1 MHRGE
6 RVSLDQYY
14 RRLELPSTASPV
26 EIKRAYRRL
35 RAKYHPDRN
44 KGREASV
51 EPVFKR
57 IQEAFEILIGERKA
71 PVSSPQPG
79 PAQTR
84 EKERDASPAEPRTR
98 PPMRGADCMAEL
110 FVPLEAAIYGGEV
123 EATYMTKGPCL
134 HCQGHAS
141 HRCPLCRGARAAAQ
155 RKMQTVKISPGAW
168 DGQRYVVEG
177 GGYAGVHGG
186 AAGDAIFSVVIVCS
200 AAFRRDGLN
209 IACDIEVDF
218 VTAVLGGVV
227 EARVLGRALQVNI
240 APNARS
246 GSAIRLRGQGLT
258 DRNGVRGDLTLHL
271 ALVMPAEASHLTDED
286 RQRLHEMFAAARQRA
301 MRAVSGSQ

>member
-1 MHRGE
+1 M
-6 RVSLDQYY
+6 SLDQYY

-44 KGREASV
+44 QGREASV

-71 PVSSPQPG
+71 PVSGPSPG

-84 EKERDASPAEPRTR
+84 EKERGASPPEPRSR

-134 HCQGHAS
+134 QCQGLAS
-141 HRCPLCRGARAAAQ
+141 HRCPLCRGARVAAQ
-155 RKMQTVKISPGAW
+155 RKKQTVRILPGAW

-186 AAGDAIFSVVIVCS
+186 APGDAIFSVVIVCS

-218 VTAVLGGVV
+218 VTAVLGGAVQ
-227 EARVLGRALQVNI
+227 AHVLGRALKVSI
-240 APNARS
+240 APNAQS

-258 DRNGVRGDLTLHL
+258 DRSGMRGDLTLHL
-271 ALVMPAEASHLTDED
+271 ALVMPTGASHLTDGE
-286 RQRLHEMFAAARQRA
+286 RQRLHEMFAAARERA
-301 MRAVSGSQ
+301 ANDNRKER

>member
-1 MHRGE
+1 M
-6 RVSLDQYY
+6 SLDQYY

-44 KGREASV
+44 QGREASV

-71 PVSSPQPG
+71 PVPSPQHG
-79 PAQTR
+79 PAQSR
-84 EKERDASPAEPRTR
+84 EREWDASPPEPRSR

-110 FVPLEAAIYGGEV
+110 FVPLEAAIYGGKV

-134 HCQGHAS
+134 QCQGHAS
-141 HRCPLCRGARAAAQ
+141 HRCPLCRGARVAAQ
-155 RKMQTVKISPGAW
+155 RKIQTVKILPGAW

-186 AAGDAIFSVVIVCS
+186 APGDAIFSVVIVCG

-218 VTAVLGGVV
+218 VTAVLGGAVQ
-227 EARVLGRALQVNI
+227 AHVLGRALQVNI

-258 DRNGVRGDLTLHL
+258 DRSGVRGDLTLHL
-271 ALVMPAEASHLTDED
+271 ALVMPTGASHLTDDE
-286 RQRLHEMFAAARQRA
+286 RQRLHEMFAAARERA
-301 MRAVSGSQ
+301 ANANSKER

>member
-6 RVSLDQYY
+6 RVSLDQYF

-71 PVSSPQPG
+71 PMPSPQHG
-79 PAQTR
+79 PAPAR
-84 EKERDASPAEPRTR
+84 EKERDASPPEPRSR
-98 PPMRGADCMAEL
+98 PPMRGADCAAEL

-134 HCQGHAS
+134 QCQGHAS
-141 HRCPLCRGARAAAQ
+141 HRCPLCRGARVVAQ
-155 RKMQTVKISPGAW
+155 RKRQTVKISPGAW

-186 AAGDAIFSVVIVCS
+186 VAGDAIFTVVIVCS

-218 VTAVLGGVV
+218 VKAVLGGVV
-227 EARVLGRALQVNI
+227 ETQVLGRALQVNI
-240 APNARS
+240 APNVRS
-246 GSAIRLRGQGLT
+246 GSAIRLRGEGLT
-258 DRNGVRGDLTLHL
+258 DRNGVRGDLTLNL
-271 ALVMPAEASHLTDED
+271 ALVMPAEASHLTDEE